1 MSTCQLRMAQHFHI
15 AQITAHKPNKESS
28 SPSTILQLAQ
38 RLLPSPAAIKELE
51 DGLNPKD
58 PGHIDVHQAVSQQ
71 KIEPSAQDGMP
82 SQKKVLVVG
91 AGIAGLRAASV
102 LRSHGVQVVVLEAR
116 SDRIGGRIYTH
127 RKAGRAPRDIGAAW
141 MHETANNRLV
151 RLIGE
156 LKIEHY
162 YDDGTPLYYTKDG
175 RLGSQF
181 KAKKVADEFADFCEW
196 YYDENPDAEDKP
208 ALTFINEW
216 LSTHPLVSDDER
228 LWAPQAAREVEAWIG
243 TSLEQASSKHLAYF
257 ATERNLYMK
266 GGYDTIINWA
276 ASNLRDPETLRL
288 GHKVT
293 QIDWN
298 ADDQI
303 PCTVHTTT
311 PDGTSTPFAADA
323 VICTLPL
330 GVLKHNLVNFSPSLP
345 TQLSHGIDKLGYGA
359 LGKIFVEFESVFW
372 SKDNDQ
378 FIYYPEP
385 ADTFDPDSI
394 LSYMTVT
401 SNNWIMSGT
410 KELSVQI
417 VEPLTQRIE
426 AMTSDAEIFAFFE
439 PLFKLFRTEPYK
451 KLPPVVNLE
460 TTHWTQ
466 DPFAGFGTYTADKTG
481 DDPEVWFDAM
491 ENNKGSKLQF
501 AGEHCAR
508 IGNGCVHGAFATGE
522 SAAVNIL
529 TMMGIPYNG
538 GDLYSRRPSKRRSPP
553 RS

>member
-1 MSTCQLRMAQHFHI
+1 
-15 AQITAHKPNKESS
+15 
-28 SPSTILQLAQ
+28 
-38 RLLPSPAAIKELE
+38 
-51 DGLNPKD
+51 
-58 PGHIDVHQAVSQQ
+58 
-71 KIEPSAQDGMP
+71 
-82 SQKKVLVVG
+82 
-91 AGIAGLRAASV
+91 
-102 LRSHGVQVVVLEAR
+102 
-116 SDRIGGRIYTH
+116 
-127 RKAGRAPRDIGAAW
+127 
-141 MHETANNRLV
+141 MHETANNKLV

-162 YDDGTPLYYTKDG
+162 YDDGTPLYYTKEG

-181 KAKKVADEFADFCEW
+181 KAKKVADEFADYCEW

-208 ALTFINEW
+208 ALTFIKEW
-216 LSTHPLVSDDER
+216 LSTHPLVSEDER

-266 GGYDTIINWA
+266 GGYDTIVNWA
-276 ASNLRDPETLRL
+276 AANLREDNIIQL
-288 GHKVT
+288 GQKVT
-293 QIDWN
+293 KIDWN
-298 ADDQI
+298 ERDQNA
-303 PCTVHTTT
+303 CTVHVTG
-311 PDGTSTPFAADA
+311 PSGTCTSLVADA
-323 VICTLPL
+323 VVCTLPL
-330 GVLKHNLVNFSPSLP
+330 GVLKHKLVEFSPSLP
-345 TQLSHGIDKLGYGA
+345 THLLHGIDKLGYGA

-372 SKDNDQ
+372 PKDNDQ

-385 ADTFDPDSI
+385 SDTFDPDSI

-426 AMTSDAEIFAFFE
+426 AMTSAAEIFAFFE
-439 PLFKLFRTEPYK
+439 PLFRLFRTEPYK

-481 DDPEVWFDAM
+481 DDPEAWFEAM
-491 ENNKGSKLQF
+491 ENNKRSKLQF

-508 IGNGCVHGAFATGE
+508 TGNGCVHGAFATGE
-522 SAAVNIL
+522 AAAVNIM
-529 TMMGIPYNG
+529 TSMGIPYNG

-553 RS
+553 RD

>member
-1 MSTCQLRMAQHFHI
+1 
-15 AQITAHKPNKESS
+15 
-28 SPSTILQLAQ
+28 
-38 RLLPSPAAIKELE
+38 
-51 DGLNPKD
+51 
-58 PGHIDVHQAVSQQ
+58 
-71 KIEPSAQDGMP
+71 
-82 SQKKVLVVG
+82 
-91 AGIAGLRAASV
+91 
-102 LRSHGVQVVVLEAR
+102 
-116 SDRIGGRIYTH
+116 
-127 RKAGRAPRDIGAAW
+127 
-141 MHETANNRLV
+141 MHETANNKLV

-162 YDDGTPLYYTKDG
+162 YDDGTPLYYTKEG

-181 KAKKVADEFADFCEW
+181 KAKKVADEFADYCEW
-196 YYDENPDAEDKP
+196 YYDENPDAEDKD
-208 ALTFINEW
+208 ALTFIKEW
-216 LSTHPLVSDDER
+216 LSTHPLVTEDER

-266 GGYDTIINWA
+266 GGYDTIVNWA
-276 ASNLRDPETLRL
+276 ASNLRDPDTIRL

-293 QIDWN
+293 KIDWN
-298 ADDQI
+298 QGDDA
-303 PCTVHTTT
+303 PCVVHTTT
-311 PDGTSTPFAADA
+311 PSGESTAMVADA

-330 GVLKHNLVNFSPSLP
+330 GALKHNLVDFNPSIP
-345 TQLSHGIDKLGYGA
+345 KELSMGLEKLSYGA

-372 SKDNDQ
+372 PKDNDQ

-385 ADTFDPDSI
+385 TETFDPNSV

-410 KELSVQI
+410 KELSIQI

-439 PLFKLFRTEPYK
+439 PLFKLYRTEPYK

-481 DDPEVWFDAM
+481 DDPDLWFNAM
-491 ENNKGSKLQF
+491 ENNKGNKLQF

-522 SAAVNIL
+522 TAAVNIM
-529 TMMGIPYNG
+529 TSMGITYNG
-538 GDLYSRRPSKRRSPP
+538 GDFYSRRPSKRRSPT
-553 RS
+553 RD

>member
-1 MSTCQLRMAQHFHI
+1 
-15 AQITAHKPNKESS
+15 
-28 SPSTILQLAQ
+28 
-38 RLLPSPAAIKELE
+38 
-51 DGLNPKD
+51 
-58 PGHIDVHQAVSQQ
+58 
-71 KIEPSAQDGMP
+71 
-82 SQKKVLVVG
+82 
-91 AGIAGLRAASV
+91 
-102 LRSHGVQVVVLEAR
+102 
-116 SDRIGGRIYTH
+116 
-127 RKAGRAPRDIGAAW
+127 
-141 MHETANNRLV
+141 MHETANNKLV

-208 ALTFINEW
+208 ALTFIKEW
-216 LSTHPLVSDDER
+216 LSTHPLVSEDER

-266 GGYDTIINWA
+266 GGYDTIVNWA
-276 ASNLRDPETLRL
+276 ASNLRDPETIRL

-298 ADDQI
+298 EEECQ
-303 PCTVHTTT
+303 PCTVHVTTL
-311 PDGTSTPFAADA
+311 DGNSTTLAADA
-323 VICTLPL
+323 IVCTLPL
-330 GVLKHNLVNFSPSLP
+330 GVLKHNLVDFSPSLP
-345 TQLSHGIDKLGYGA
+345 PQLSKGIDKLGYGA

-372 SKDNDQ
+372 PKDNDQ

-385 ADTFDPDSI
+385 ADSFDPDSI

-410 KELSVQI
+410 TELSVQI
-417 VEPLTQRIE
+417 VEPLTQRVE
-426 AMTSDAEIFAFFE
+426 SMTSDAEIFAFFE

-466 DPFAGFGTYTADKTG
+466 DPLAGFGTYTADKTG
-481 DDPEVWFDAM
+481 DDPEIWFNAM
-491 ENNKGSKLQF
+491 DSNKGSKLQF

-522 SAAVNIL
+522 TAAVNIM
-529 TMMGIPYNG
+529 TSMGISYNG
-538 GDLYSRRPSKRRSPP
+538 GDLYTSRRPSKRRSPP
-553 RS
+553 RY

>member
-1 MSTCQLRMAQHFHI
+1 MAQHFHI
-15 AQITAHKPNKESS
+15 AQITPHKPNKESS

-38 RLLPSPAAIKELE
+38 RLLPSSAAIKELE

-58 PGHIDVHQAVSQQ
+58 PGHSNVHEVVSPDKQ
-71 KIEPSAQDGMP
+71 EPSTAGGLP
-82 SQKKVLVVG
+82 TQKKVIVVG

-102 LRSHGVQVVVLEAR
+102 LRTHGVQVVVLEAR
-116 SDRIGGRIYTH
+116 SDRIGGRIYTS

-141 MHETANNRLV
+141 MHETANNKLV

-208 ALTFINEW
+208 ALTFIKEW
-216 LSTHPLVSDDER
+216 LSTHPLVSEDER

-266 GGYDTIINWA
+266 GGYDTIVNWA
-276 ASNLRDPETLRL
+276 ASNLRDPEIIRL

-298 ADDQI
+298 EDERQ
-303 PCTVHTTT
+303 PCTVHVTTL
-311 PDGTSTPFAADA
+311 DGNSTTLVADA
-323 VICTLPL
+323 IVCTLPL
-330 GVLKHNLVNFSPSLP
+330 GVLKHKLVDFSPSLP
-345 TQLSHGIDKLGYGA
+345 PQLSLGIDRLGYGA

-372 SKDNDQ
+372 PKDNDQ

-385 ADTFDPDSI
+385 ADTLDPDSI

-410 KELSVQI
+410 TELSVQI

-426 AMTSDAEIFAFFE
+426 SMTSNAEIFAFFE

-466 DPFAGFGTYTADKTG
+466 DPLAGFGTYTADKTG
-481 DDPEVWFDAM
+481 DDPEIWFNAIDS
-491 ENNKGSKLQF
+491 NKGSKLQF

-508 IGNGCVHGAFATGE
+508 VGNGCVHGAFATGE
-522 SAAVNIL
+522 TAAVNIM
-529 TMMGIPYNG
+529 TSMGISYNG
-538 GDLYSRRPSKRRSPP
+538 GDLYSRRPSKRKINHTPP
-553 RS
+553 RH